1 MEAARLPLGLHLRS
15 VRQAGLVLLEL
26 QQDRMTRMTDAE
38 FRVLVLEMREAQKQY
53 FKTRDA
59 SHLRAAKDYERR
71 VDVELIDKKQPG
83 FFDP

>member
-1 MEAARLPLGLHLRS
+1 VNDQDFRNLVRS
-15 VRQAGLVLLEL
+15 L
-26 QQDRMTRMTDAE
+26 
-38 FRVLVLEMREAQKQY
+38 REAQRDF

-71 VDVELIDKKQPG
+71 VDEELAEKKQPG